1 MSSVQPFQ
9 FEPERN
15 INEEDNTDN
24 VSQNEHQNEEQERR
38 DEQRVGQNRWCV
50 CSNCVSMP
58 TEKESVCCQELP
70 FLSADVHGK
79 LLCDQTYSN
88 INNFGDY

>member
-9 FEPERN
+9 FEPEQN
-15 INEEDNTDN
+15 INEEDSTDN

-38 DEQRVGQNRWCV
+38 DEARVGQNWWCM
-50 CSNCVSMP
+50 CSNCVSMV
-58 TEKESVCCQELP
+58 TERESGCCQELQ